1 MQMDLPSMIFQRLKQ
16 FRQTIYELLGRGK
29 DVLFELMDAALTTS
43 EVTSLVRLSQS
54 PLFRR
59 QWGSIYSAL
68 KAARLPRKKL
78 MKQLLAE
85 IPCERAPLL
94 AGDASLWHRPE
105 AKTLKDRTFGRGGR
119 GSISVGQSYSTL
131 AWIPEAEG
139 SWALPLQ
146 HERITSFETPGSKGA
161 FQLKQVCRYLPVR
174 PLVAYD
180 RAYGNGRFVNAT
192 AEVEADLL
200 LRLAGN
206 RCVWGAP
213 PQYSGRGAPRKHGGK
228 FKFSTPETWPV
239 ADETI
244 EVDDP
249 KLGQVKVTR
258 WHNYHFRNSPQRPM
272 DILRVEVLQPKG
284 RRRKFKP
291 LWLAW
296 VRETL
301 LPLAQLWKKYL
312 RRFALE
318 HWYRLAK
325 QRLHWTLPQVTT
337 QSAMDAWSHLIVLMS
352 WQLWLAR
359 DECSDSPLPWQAA
372 QDKLSPGRVAQA
384 FAVILAAIGT
394 PAKVPKPRGKAPG
407 WPPDKPRTPR
417 TRYPNVKKRAAKRKK
432 SVQSPSSTQPRAA

>member
-1 MQMDLPSMIFQRLKQ
+1 MIFQRLKQ
-16 FRQTIYELLGRGK
+16 FRQTIYDLLGRGQ
-29 DVLFELMDAALTTS
+29 DVLFELMDAALTTT

-59 QWGSIYSAL
+59 QWPSLYSAL
-68 KAARLPRKKL
+68 KAARVSRTKL

-85 IPCERAPLL
+85 VSCDDPPLL
-94 AGDASLWHRPE
+94 AGDATLWIRPE
-105 AKTLKDRTFGRGGR
+105 AKTLKERTFGRGSH
-119 GSISVGQSYSTL
+119 GSIGVGQSYSTL

-139 SWALPLQ
+139 SWALPLR
-146 HERITSFETPGSKGA
+146 HERITSFETPVSKGS
-161 FQLKQVCRYLPVR
+161 FQLNQVCRYLLVR

-180 RAYGNGRFVNAT
+180 RAYGNGLFVKAT
-192 AEVEADLL
+192 AEVAADLL
-200 LRLAGN
+200 LRLPGN

-213 PQYSGRGAPRKHGGK
+213 PPSSGRGAPPKHGVK
-228 FKFSTPETWPV
+228 FKLSAPETWPV

-249 KLGQVKVTR
+249 KLGRVKVTR
-258 WHNYHFRNSPQRPM
+258 WHSYHFRNSPQRPM

-284 RRRKFKP
+284 RRRKFNP

-296 VRETL
+296 VRENL
-301 LPLAQLWKKYL
+301 LPLEQLWHKDL

-318 HWYRLAK
+318 HWYRFAK

-337 QSAMDAWSHLIVLMS
+337 QAAMDAWSNLIVLMS

-394 PAKVPKPRGKAPG
+394 PAKAPKSRGKAPG
-407 WPPDKPRTPR
+407 WPKDKPRTPR
-417 TRYPNVKKRAAKRKK
+417 PRYPIVKKRASRRKE
-432 SVQSPSSTQPRAA
+432 SVSSPRSTQPRAA